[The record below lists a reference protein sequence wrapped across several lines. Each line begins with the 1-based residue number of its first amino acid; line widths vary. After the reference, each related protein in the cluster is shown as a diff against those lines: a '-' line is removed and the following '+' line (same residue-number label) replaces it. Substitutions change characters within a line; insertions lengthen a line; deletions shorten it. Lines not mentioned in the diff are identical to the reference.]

1 MSSQRIG
8 IAILFFWGYFQ
19 SLAAQQAQTGVV
31 SYTTDDHVY
40 VRFSSTENLKVS
52 DTLFLNGLPAL
63 QVVKKSS
70 ISSINKRISAVEI
83 KTGDTLFFV
92 YFKQKIEEKETSK
105 RDGSQQQIKFA
116 DTSKR
121 GLLLTI
127 PKEKPWEWDGVL
139 GLSSRYNQTLL

>member
-31 SYTTDDHVY
+31 SYMTDDHVY

-105 RDGSQQQIKFA
+105 RDG
-116 DTSKR
+116 
-121 GLLLTI
+121 
-127 PKEKPWEWDGVL
+127 
-139 GLSSRYNQTLL
+139 